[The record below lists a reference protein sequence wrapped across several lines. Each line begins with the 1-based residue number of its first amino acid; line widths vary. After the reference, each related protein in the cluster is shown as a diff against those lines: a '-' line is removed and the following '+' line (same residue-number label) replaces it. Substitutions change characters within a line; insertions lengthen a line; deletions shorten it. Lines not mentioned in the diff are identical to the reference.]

1 MPEPVPALNQ
11 RAALQ
16 QEHSGDPAYTRIA
29 GPLQHPAERGGRFQ
43 PRWRNIAGSRRRL
56 AATALLAAFNIVFE
70 LAFAVWLLWP
80 SHHPQYIRGPVELW
94 ANVLVI
100 GAIFV
105 VELLRLINVIS
116 LSIASVIARDPVPV
130 PAVQGQRLAF
140 VTSFVPGK
148 EPLGMLRA
156 TLTKIRQVRSPAGSP
171 IDAWVLDEGND
182 DEVAAL
188 CRELGVHHFSRHGIA
203 RYNQPRGTFK
213 AKSKHGNYNA
223 WLDAVGYER
232 YDILMS
238 VDTDHQ
244 PEANYAERILGGF
257 RDPDVAY
264 VVGPQDYGN
273 SADGFVPMGA
283 ESQQFPF
290 HSVIQRAANRY
301 GVAMLVG
308 TNNAFRLAALR
319 SIGGLRDSVTEDMA
333 TGLVFHTSK
342 NPLTG
347 KRWSSVYTP
356 DVLAVGEGPT
366 SWGDFFSQQDR
377 WSRGTFEVL
386 LKDLWRR
393 AWRLRPGHL
402 LHYALI
408 TTFYPSMAIAW
419 LLGALCV
426 MVYAVIGTGGI
437 IVPPQVWLALY
448 LDATLFQLW
457 IYVSNRRHNV
467 SPFEKEGSFGVSGML
482 MSIFATPV
490 YAGAFL
496 KTLLRLPAKFAV
508 TPKGSASSA
517 DGLFAFRLHL
527 FWLGWFVVAIAL
539 SIVNGN
545 ARAASLMWPIVSIVV
560 LSAPLVLNR
569 VHARRADRAAGAG
582 GERVIDLRDEQ
593 VAVPAGEP
601 GARTQAISTQAD
613 NPQTVSTQAS
623 TQSTST
629 QSTSTHGS
637 IARIPTSRTD
647 GRQGAASTVEGTS

>member
-1 MPEPVPALNQ
+1 MTAGVQSA
-11 RAALQ
+11 
-16 QEHSGDPAYTRIA
+16 DPAYTMIA
-29 GPLQHPAERGGRFQ
+29 GPLQPPRMHGGRFKAQ
-43 PRWRNIAGSRRRL
+43 WRNIAGSRRRL
-56 AATALLAAFNIVFE
+56 SATALLAMFNILFE

-80 SHHPQYIRGPVELW
+80 SHHPQYIRGAVQLW
-94 ANVLVI
+94 ANILVI
-100 GAIFV
+100 AAILI
-105 VELLRLINVIS
+105 VEVLRLVNVIS

-130 PAVQGQRLAF
+130 PAMDGQRLAF

-148 EPLGMLRA
+148 EPLGMLRG
-156 TLTKIRQVRSPAGSP
+156 TLTKIRQVRPPGDAA
-171 IDAWVLDEGND
+171 IDVWVLDEGND
-182 DEVAAL
+182 PGVVLL
-188 CRELGVHHFSRHGIA
+188 CEELGVHHFSRHGIA

-232 YDILMS
+232 YDVLMS

-273 SADGFVPMGA
+273 SGDGFVPMGA

-301 GVAMLVG
+301 GAAMLVG
-308 TNNAFRLAALR
+308 TNNAFRLSALR
-319 SIGGLRDSVTEDMA
+319 AIGGLRDSVTEDMA
-333 TGLVFHTSK
+333 TGLVFHTSR
-342 NPLTG
+342 NPATG

-419 LLGALCV
+419 LLGAVCV
-426 MVYAVIGTGGI
+426 MVYAVIGTGGV

-457 IYVSNRRHNV
+457 LYFTNRRHNV
-467 SPFEKEGSFGVSGML
+467 SPFEGEGSFGFSGML
-482 MSIFATPV
+482 MSIFATPI
-490 YAGAFL
+490 YASAFL

-508 TPKGSASSA
+508 TPKGANSSA

-527 FWLGWFVVAIAL
+527 FWLGWFALAIAL
-539 SIVNGN
+539 SIVNGH

-560 LSAPLVLNR
+560 LSAPIVLNH
-569 VHARRADRAAGAG
+569 VHGRRTDRAAHATTDTAADHATAH
-582 GERVIDLRDEQ
+582 RVIDLTALEKRHEPNGETPGQTPGQTPTLPTPRRSAGTDL
-593 VAVPAGEP
+593 VDGHDPAAP
-601 GARTQAISTQAD
+601 
-613 NPQTVSTQAS
+613 
-623 TQSTST
+623 
-629 QSTSTHGS
+629 H
-637 IARIPTSRTD
+637 D
-647 GRQGAASTVEGTS
+647 GRGSAASSMEATS

>member
-1 MPEPVPALNQ
+1 MSAQ
-11 RAALQ
+11 AAPGQ
-16 QEHSGDPAYTRIA
+16 QHGGDPAYSTIA
-29 GPLQHPAERGGRFQ
+29 GPLQPPSERGGRFQ
-43 PRWRNIAGSRRRL
+43 QRWRNIAGSRRRL
-56 AATALLAAFNIVFE
+56 AATALLAALNIAFE

-80 SHHPQYIRGPVELW
+80 SHHPQYIRGALELW

-100 GAIFV
+100 GAILV
-105 VELLRLINVIS
+105 VELLRLVNVIS

-156 TLTKIRQVRSPAGSP
+156 TLTKIRQVRSPGGSP

-182 DEVAAL
+182 DEVVAL

-244 PEANYAERILGGF
+244 PEANYAERILGSF

-273 SADGFVPMGA
+273 SGDGFVPMGA

-333 TGLVFHTSK
+333 TGLVFHTSR
-342 NPLTG
+342 NPATG

-386 LKDLWRR
+386 LNDLWRR
-393 AWRLRPGHL
+393 ACRLRPGHL

-426 MVYAVIGTGGI
+426 MVYAVIGTGGV

-457 IYVSNRRHNV
+457 IYISNRRHNV

-527 FWLGWFVVAIAL
+527 FWLGWFVVAIVL

-545 ARAASLMWPIVSIVV
+545 ARAASLMWPLVSIVV
-560 LSAPLVLNR
+560 LAAPLVLNQ
-569 VHARRADRAAGAG
+569 VHARRAQRAARAGAA
-582 GERVIDLRDEQ
+582 RVIDLRDD
-593 VAVPAGEP
+593 PANTGTLVTGTSP
-601 GARTQAISTQAD
+601 TGTSPTGTSPTGTSPTSTTTSTISTS
-613 NPQTVSTQAS
+613 VHRS
-623 TQSTST
+623 
-629 QSTSTHGS
+629 STH
-637 IARIPTSRTD
+637 IPSSRTE
-647 GRQGAASTVEGTS
+647 GRQSAASTVEGTS

>member
-1 MPEPVPALNQ
+1 VSSTGTDVNGSTPTSSSARRRRRRPAAPQATTTGPTRRAHEGVQRPRRGPDPVELG
-11 RAALQ
+11 
-16 QEHSGDPAYTRIA
+16 GDPAYTTIA
-29 GPLQHPAERGGRFQ
+29 GPLRVPSTRGGRYQ
-43 PRWRNIAGSRRRL
+43 PQWRNIAGSRRRL
-56 AATALLAAFNIVFE
+56 TATVLLAALNILFE

-80 SHHPQYIRGPVELW
+80 THHPQHVRGALQLW
-94 ANVLVI
+94 AGALVI
-100 GAIFV
+100 GAILV
-105 VELLRLINVIS
+105 VELLRLVNVTS

-130 PAVQGQRLAF
+130 PAVEGQRLAF

-148 EPLGMLRA
+148 EPLPMLRA
-156 TLTKIRQVRSPAGSP
+156 TLEKIRRVRPPGGSA
-171 IDAWVLDEGND
+171 IDVWVLDEGD
-182 DEVAAL
+182 DADVARL
-188 CRELGVHHFSRHGIA
+188 CRELGVQHFSRRGIA

-213 AKSKHGNYNA
+213 ARSKHGNYNS

-232 YDILMS
+232 YDVMMS

-273 SADGFVPMGA
+273 SGEGFVPMGA

-301 GVAMLVG
+301 GAAMLVG
-308 TNNAFRLAALR
+308 TNNAFRLSALR

-333 TGLVFHTSK
+333 TGLVFHTSR
-342 NPLTG
+342 NPGTG
-347 KRWSSVYTP
+347 KRWSSLYTP
-356 DVLAVGEGPT
+356 DVLAVGEGPS

-419 LLGALCV
+419 LLGAVCV
-426 MVYAVIGTGGI
+426 MVYAVLGTGGVV
-437 IVPPQVWLALY
+437 VPPQVWLALY

-467 SPFEKEGSFGVSGML
+467 SPFEEKGSLGVSGML

-496 KTLLRLPAKFAV
+496 KTLLRRPATFAV

-527 FWLGWFVVAIAL
+527 FWLAWFVVAIVL
-539 SIVNGN
+539 SVVNGY
-545 ARAASLMWPIVSIVV
+545 ARAASLMWPVISIVV
-560 LSAPLVLNR
+560 LAAPIVLNH
-569 VHARRADRAAGAG
+569 VEGRRAARPDPDLVIDLTSTTSTTIGRDRAA
-582 GERVIDLRDEQ
+582 
-593 VAVPAGEP
+593 
-601 GARTQAISTQAD
+601 
-613 NPQTVSTQAS
+613 N
-623 TQSTST
+623 
-629 QSTSTHGS
+629 
-637 IARIPTSRTD
+637 
-647 GRQGAASTVEGTS
+647 TVEVPL